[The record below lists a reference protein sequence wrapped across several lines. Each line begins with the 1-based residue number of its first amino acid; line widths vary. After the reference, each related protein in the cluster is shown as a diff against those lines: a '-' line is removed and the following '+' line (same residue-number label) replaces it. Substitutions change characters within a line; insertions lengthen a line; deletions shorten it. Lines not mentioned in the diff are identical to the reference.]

1 MTTTTSP
8 PPLQPL
14 TGREPQRAESAP
26 VRASRLAHRRRL
38 VVWSSPVVVVLFL
51 VALKLLTMVA
61 AGHQAKAAFD
71 AGSITSL
78 EQAGR
83 QMMFL
88 NLVERHKAPFA
99 LGDAAVLDG
108 DFQTARARFE
118 QALAA
123 SPADGLES
131 CQVRVNL
138 VLALEKLGDAA
149 ATASGTAAAKPY
161 YDRIAAV
168 ATAAPAGCFQ
178 PQGQGTGQQLD
189 DAKSRAQQKSG
200 PQQPQPG
207 QSPGQDPGQPGSDK
221 EQQLDQKTKDN
232 QSQRAQGDAGA
243 RDSNGGSRPQVDK
256 PW

>member
-1 MTTTTSP
+1 
-8 PPLQPL
+8 
-14 TGREPQRAESAP
+14 
-26 VRASRLAHRRRL
+26 
-38 VVWSSPVVVVLFL
+38 VVVVLLL

-71 AGSITSL
+71 GGSITSL
-78 EQAGR
+78 EQAGQ
-83 QMMFL
+83 QMAFL

-99 LGDAAVLDG
+99 LGDAAVLSG
-108 DFQTARARFE
+108 DFDTARARFE

-149 ATASGTAAAKPY
+149 ATTGAAAAKPY

-189 DAKSRAQQKSG
+189 DARSRAQQKGNAS
-200 PQQPQPG
+200 QPQPG
-207 QSPGQDPGQPGSDK
+207 QSPGQDPQQPGTGK

-232 QSQRAQGDAGA
+232 ESQRAQGADGA
-243 RDSNGGSRPQVDK
+243 RDSTGGSRPQVDK